1 MQALPKKTAVE
12 VRAVFQRVIVLRS
25 IGAAPVGVSV
35 FSWLTYY
42 FCGDNGDGSCFSS
55 AGLPL
60 QPKKT
65 KKSTVQS
72 TAAWKSFPGPRPFR
86 LQHIAN
92 RFSATGSIDSIDSI
106 GSTWFNTFQIFLDSR
121 YSSDDIRW
129 E

>member
-1 MQALPKKTAVE
+1 MVFFSLRDLHLGSFSQGVAEAEIVKWRGMQALPKKTAVE

-65 KKSTVQS
+65 KKSTVHSPQL
-72 TAAWKSFPGPRPFR
+72 PGKVFQDLVHSDCNI
-86 LQHIAN
+86 LQ
-92 RFSATGSIDSIDSI
+92 IDSV
-106 GSTWFNTFQIFLDSR
+106 QQVQ
-121 YSSDDIRW
+121 
-129 E
+129 